1 MMEWLNTLKLKLRAI
16 FYRRQLDRDLRD
28 EIAFHKEMRAAD
40 LRRRGHA
47 EAAPAAARRFGNET
61 LIREN
66 CREAWTFVAIERF
79 VSDLRYAARSLRKRP
94 SFTIVAVLTLTLG
107 IGANSAVFSAID
119 AILLRPLPFPNGDQ
133 LMALEQYRPKSGP
146 IPMAQ
151 NSGLFVAPLRLTD
164 WNQMNSTF
172 QAISGYYT
180 EDVAETSSALPEK
193 FTRAW
198 VAPRFFQVWGV
209 PPAFGRQFSPE
220 EERFRGPAAVIISD
234 RFWRRRFAAD
244 PNAIGK
250 QLRIERAAFTIVG
263 IMPASFLFPNRSVD
277 FWSPSPTDAP
287 FAQNREA
294 TWFVTTGR
302 LKSDVTPDQAQ
313 ADLSMVQ
320 SRLAQQYPKT
330 DGELAVRVRPFKQ
343 AVVNNAGESLWIL
356 FAAVTVLMLIACTN
370 IAALLLARSAD
381 REQEIVIRL
390 SLGASRASV
399 MRRLLAEVFLVAS
412 AGSALGLIVAA
423 AASTAFRTLAANLP
437 RVEEIQL
444 NWTLVAYSL
453 VCAIGATLICG
464 LVPAIRSIRR
474 SVAGSIARTGRTVA
488 PARNS
493 LQWLLVGLQVTFSVA
508 LLVSAGLLLRS
519 FQELGKV
526 RPGFEI
532 DHILTFRV
540 SANWAETT
548 DFKALWRRIDV
559 ALNTLRAI
567 PGIEDAATSLVVPGV
582 AFQQPNEVTVVEG
595 AVDPSRKILA
605 NSRIV
610 SNGYFSTMRIPLLAG
625 EGCPEGDAALKAV
638 LVNRSFVDTFL
649 PGREALGYHIDYVPS
664 RPFTGAG
671 EIRGIVGDAREE
683 GLNQEP
689 APSVYWCNS
698 AGNPTPVFLV
708 RTTGDPRSVAELV
721 RTKIHEIEPNRSV
734 FDVIPLQERLAET
747 FAEGRLRTTLLTFF
761 AATAIS
767 LACVGIYGTLSYFV
781 NMRRREVGVRI
792 ALGAARSRITS
803 QFLWLGVRV
812 CVLGSIAGLCL
823 AAVFTRMLSGL
834 LYGVTASDPVTF
846 GAVLLLMLATGALAS
861 LIPAIRAA
869 RLEPTVVL
877 RDE

>member
-1 MMEWLNTLKLKLRAI
+1 MFEFLNTLKLKLRTLLR
-16 FYRRQLDRDLRD
+16 RRQLEKDLR
-28 EIAFHKEMRAAD
+28 EELAFHKEMREAD
-40 LRRRGHA
+40 LRHRGEA
-47 EAAPAAARRFGNET
+47 DAAPAAARRFGNET

-66 CREAWTFVAIERF
+66 CREAWTFVGIERF
-79 VSDLRYAARSLRKRP
+79 VSDVRYAARSLRKRP
-94 SFTIVAVLTLTLG
+94 GFTLVAVLTLTLG

-133 LMALEQYRPKSGP
+133 LMALEQYNPKL
-146 IPMAQ
+146 Q
-151 NSGLFVAPLRLTD
+151 NSGPFVAPLRLTD

-172 QAISGYYT
+172 QAISGYYI
-180 EDVAETSSALPEK
+180 EDVAETSGVLPEK

-198 VAPRFFQVWGV
+198 VSPRFFQVWGV
-209 PPAFGRQFSPE
+209 PPALGRQFSPE
-220 EERFRGPAAVIISD
+220 EERFRAGPGAVIISD

-250 QLRIERAAFTIVG
+250 QLRIEKGSFTIVG

-277 FWSPSPTDAP
+277 FWSPSAPDAP
-287 FAQNREA
+287 YAQSRES
-294 TWFVTTGR
+294 TWFITTGR
-302 LKSDVTPDQAQ
+302 LKPGVTRDQAQ

-320 SRLAQQYPKT
+320 SRLGEQYPKT
-330 DGELAVRVRPFKQ
+330 DGELAVRVRPMKE
-343 AVVNNAGESLWIL
+343 AVVNNAGESLWVL
-356 FAAVTVLMLIACTN
+356 FASVSLLMLIACTN

-399 MRRLLAEVFLVAS
+399 MRRLLAEVFLLAL
-412 AGSALGLIVAA
+412 AGSTLGLIVAT

-437 RVEEIQL
+437 RVEEIHL
-444 NWTLVAYSL
+444 NWTIVAYSL
-453 VCAIGATLICG
+453 VCAVGATLICG
-464 LVPAIRSIRR
+464 LLPAIRSIRR
-474 SVAGSIARTGRTVA
+474 SVAGSIARTGRSVA

-493 LQWLLVGLQVTFSVA
+493 LQWLLVGVQITFSVA

-532 DHILTFRV
+532 DHILTFRI

-559 ALNTLRAI
+559 ALETLRAI
-567 PGIEDAATSLVVPGV
+567 PGIEDAATAAVVPGI
-582 AFQQPNEVTVVEG
+582 AFQRPNELKVVEG
-595 AVDPSRKILA
+595 AVDPSRKIVA
-605 NSRIV
+605 SNRIV

-625 EGCPEGDAALKAV
+625 ESCPEGEAALRVV

-649 PGREALGYHIDYVPS
+649 AGRDALGHHIDYVPS
-664 RPFTGAG
+664 RPFSGAG

-683 GLNQEP
+683 GLNQEA
-689 APSVYWCNS
+689 APTVYWCNS
-698 AGNPTPVFLV
+698 AGSPSPFFMV
-708 RTTGDPRSVAELV
+708 RTSGAPGAMAELI

-734 FDVIPLQERLAET
+734 FDVIPLGDRLSES
-747 FAEGRLRTTLLTFF
+747 FAEGRLRTILLTFF

-792 ALGAARSRITS
+792 ALGAARSRITT

-823 AAVFTRMLSGL
+823 AAVFTRMLSEL
-834 LYGVTASDPVTF
+834 LYGVTSSDPVTF
-846 GAVLLLMLATGALAS
+846 GAVLLLMLATGAVAS
-861 LIPAIRAA
+861 LIPAMRAA
-869 RLEPTVVL
+869 HVEPMVVL